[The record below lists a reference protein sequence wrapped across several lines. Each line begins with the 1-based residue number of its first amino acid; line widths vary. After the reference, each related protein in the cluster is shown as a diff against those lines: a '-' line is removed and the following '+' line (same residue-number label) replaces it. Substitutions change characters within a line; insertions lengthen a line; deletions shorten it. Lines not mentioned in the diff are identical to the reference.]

1 MTTLST
7 RYVGPLLALLLPAL
21 FAAWGYSHGGFRS
34 DECADSSALL
44 DTGWVEGLE
53 SKNEPDGKIPPWLLQ
68 DIGGTVAAK
77 GSDLSALEFRIV
89 RSFELERLYE
99 MPVRFFSQWPYSI
112 AAPQT
117 LEWIGPQGEE
127 LPIHKVFEKAPSFT
141 RLGAYM
147 FLYDSRPM
155 ANPSLALLS
164 ATLRRVVTGHRPLT
178 LVTVSVYSSGSHR
191 EAAEELVEEWLV
203 SAWEYYRSVCGP

>member
-7 RYVGPLLALLLPAL
+7 RYVGPLFALLLPTLLAV
-21 FAAWGYSHGGFRS
+21 WGYSWGGFRS
-34 DECADSSALL
+34 DECADPAALRE
-44 DTGWVEGLE
+44 TGWIEGLV
-53 SKNEPDGKIPPWLLQ
+53 SKNDPEGGPRPWLLQ

-77 GSDLSALEFRIV
+77 SSELSELEFRIV
-89 RSFELERLYE
+89 RSFELQRLYE
-99 MPVRFFSQWPYSI
+99 KPVIFFSRWPYLVASQ
-112 AAPQT
+112 QT
-117 LEWIGPQGEE
+117 LEWIGPQSEE
-127 LPIHKVFEKAPSFT
+127 LPIYKVFEEAPRYT

-164 ATLRRVVTGHRPLT
+164 AALRRVATGHRPLT
-178 LVTVSVYSSGSHR
+178 LVAVSVKFSDSHR
-191 EAAEELVEEWLV
+191 EAAEDLAEEWLM

>member
-21 FAAWGYSHGGFRS
+21 FAVWGYSYGEFRS
-34 DECADSSALL
+34 DECADPSALL
-44 DTGWVEGLE
+44 ETGWIEGLE
-53 SKNEPDGKIPPWLLQ
+53 SENEPDGKIPPWLLQ
-68 DIGGTVAAK
+68 DIGGTIATK
-77 GSDLSALEFRIV
+77 GSELSALEFRIV

-99 MPVRFFSQWPYSI
+99 MPVRFFSEWLYVV
-112 AAPQT
+112 AAQHT

-127 LPIHKVFEKAPSFT
+127 LPIYRVFEQTPRFT

-147 FLYDSRPM
+147 FLYDSRPL
-155 ANPSLALLS
+155 ANPSLELLS

-178 LVTVSVYSSGSHR
+178 LVTASVYTSDSHR
-191 EAAEELVEEWLV
+191 EAAEELVDEWLV